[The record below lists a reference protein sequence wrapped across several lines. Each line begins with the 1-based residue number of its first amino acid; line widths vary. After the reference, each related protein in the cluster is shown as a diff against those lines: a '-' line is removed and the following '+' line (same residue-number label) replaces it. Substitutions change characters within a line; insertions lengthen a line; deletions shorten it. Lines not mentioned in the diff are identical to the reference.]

1 MNTPKNHPEF
11 NQRWQALMRQLETTL
26 SLAHHTTV
34 NETAWLESASMVKHY
49 TDRVTQC
56 GGVSLPQ
63 PITPKAAATA
73 DALEALLGRVCTA
86 ARALQ
91 SAGHA
96 NFAREWFYDGIL
108 DTAQEAL
115 ENFRK
120 G

>member
-34 NETAWLESASMVKHY
+34 NETAWLESASMAKHFI
-49 TDRVTQC
+49 DRVIQC

-96 NFAREWFYDGIL
+96 SFAREWFYDGIL

-115 ENFRK
+115 DAFRK